1 MLDKTKIIKN
11 CSFSLEHY
19 FEVLITLKK
28 EFTIGTIGE
37 YEKLRK
43 SKKFLIL
50 RHDVDFSL
58 DYALKLAKKEA
69 KNEIKSTYFILLHGE
84 YYNPFDKKNTKIIKE
99 ISNLGH
105 EIGLHYDTDFFQNH
119 LKKKLKVLE
128 MKLKY

>member
-1 MLDKTKIIKN
+1 M
-11 CSFSLEHY
+11 
-19 FEVLITLKK
+19 ITLKK

-119 LKKKLKVLE
+119 LKKKVIINYSPLE
-128 MKLKY
+128 HNQVIMRKYHHLYCCISIPSP